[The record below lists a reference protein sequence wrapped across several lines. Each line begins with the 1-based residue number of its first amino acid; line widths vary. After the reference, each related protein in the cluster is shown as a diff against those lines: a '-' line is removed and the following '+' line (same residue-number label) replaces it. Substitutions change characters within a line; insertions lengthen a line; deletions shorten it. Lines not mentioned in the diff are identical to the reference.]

1 MKTIRFGLFLI
12 ISVLLF
18 SCNNKLEEHTAPVND
33 STSFDQLSV
42 DKDFQWQSA
51 LSGKLNI
58 TFNNPHN
65 VSTEHEIIH
74 IIDAQGHVISAGK
87 IANNAA
93 SFQINLPQNARYL
106 LYFPLT
112 GDQLEITE
120 AKDVVMDL
128 GEQKSFKDA
137 RAANDNYET
146 CTSCENPM
154 INSGAEAPVISPGYI
169 ITHEDNVPGWETNAA
184 DNKIEIWKNG
194 FNGVPAQEGNQFFE
208 LNANMVADL
217 YQELCLEP
225 GASVIWS
232 VWHRGRSGVDV
243 AEVRIGAS
251 PETAETMAVMSDG
264 STEWGYYSGTYQVPE
279 GQTTTYF
286 VFSSVSSAGAASYG
300 NFLDNFEIACD
311 FDGDGT
317 PDDEDDA
324 PTDPEISYISSFPT
338 SGKQIVAFED
348 LWPSLGDFDFNDLV
362 MSNKVI
368 INKDAAFN
376 IVNAQFKVSID
387 AIGAG
392 IHNGIGMMIYNE
404 EGEAFPSD
412 IIASVEGDVS
422 LDANN
427 ANGLILSED
436 VYQTIDEYY
445 QNNGKGPT
453 NSHPDTLYFTLNFEA
468 GVTGFLP
475 ELYLFRSNDVAHEV
489 HRSIFPGT
497 AQMNT
502 ELFNTMDDNG
512 NFQTENGI
520 PWGIEIILE
529 GHYSSPRERVEILV
543 AYPEFLQW
551 ALSGGTENTD
561 WYESPIPSQVLDI
574 R

>member
-18 SCNNKLEEHTAPVND
+18 SCNNKLEEQTAPVND

-74 IIDAQGHVISAGK
+74 IIDAHGTVISASK
-87 IANNAA
+87 IVNNAA
-93 SFQINLPQNARYL
+93 SFQVNLPQNARYY
-106 LYFPLT
+106 LYYPLT

-120 AKDVVMDL
+120 AKNVVMDL
-128 GEQKSFKDA
+128 GALKSFKDA
-137 RAANDNYET
+137 RAVNDNYTT

-154 INSGAEAPVISPGYI
+154 INSGAEAPVISPGYV

-225 GASVIWS
+225 GSNVIWS

-251 PETAETMAVMSDG
+251 PETAETMAIMSDG
-264 STEWGYYSGTYQVPE
+264 NTEWGYYSGSYQVPE

-376 IVNAQFKVSID
+376 IVSAQFKVSID

-427 ANGLILSED
+427 TNGLILSED

-453 NSHPDTLYFTLNFEA
+453 NSHPDTLYFTLNFEE

-497 AQMNT
+497 VQMNS

-529 GHYSSPRERVEILV
+529 GHYSSPRERVEISV